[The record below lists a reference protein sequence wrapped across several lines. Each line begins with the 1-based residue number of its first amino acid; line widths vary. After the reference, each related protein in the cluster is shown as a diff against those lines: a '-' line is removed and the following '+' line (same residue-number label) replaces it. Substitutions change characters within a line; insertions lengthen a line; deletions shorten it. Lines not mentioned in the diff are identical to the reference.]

1 MTPQAMMPTVMAA
14 EANGGESNLVQIC
27 LQSFL
32 SSYIFLLQ
40 CIFPMYK
47 VRIFCVCACSSLC
60 SYVICKCRRGSG
72 LLLVTLSGE

>member
-1 MTPQAMMPTVMAA
+1 MPTAVAA

-40 CIFPMYK
+40 CIFPMYE
-47 VRIFCVCACSSLC
+47 VRFIFCVHVVP
-60 SYVICKCRRGSG
+60 YMICKCRLGSG
-72 LLLVTLSGE
+72 LLLVTLSGR